1 MYEDLKIRIKEI
13 SKSKKIKVFYFGNT
27 AGIEK
32 NSFYLTALRKNY
44 KFEYFGAI
52 IFSENSAKKISK
64 IVDGKFDFILLDVEK
79 KVISKK
85 INQYGFKNYVNIE
98 RAVKETVKKTKIYNY
113 KGNDLTINAC
123 ETLVNHI
130 YSQDPRGVGGKK
142 ILVLGVG
149 NIGFKISL
157 KLLEAGADVYLY
169 RRNKN
174 ILSNISK
181 TINFIKP
188 KATVA
193 KAKIIKNLNINL
205 KNFDLI
211 IGATK
216 QKSLI
221 FSKHVKKLNSKVKI
235 IDIGKGIIDKNAL
248 DLLLEKSIQV
258 YRLDVTPGYDGH
270 LENIY
275 STLKINDTKLKK
287 LRKLKNFK
295 LVKRGILS
303 KENSIIVDD
312 VNNPKIVYGIS
323 DGRGGFKKVSS
334 KKISQIKKNLK
345 K

>member
-32 NSFYLTALRKNY
+32 NSFYITTLRKNY

-85 INQYGFKNYVNIE
+85 INQYVNIE
-98 RAVKETVKKTKIYNY
+98 RAVKETIKKTKIYNY

-211 IGATK
+211 IGATI

-248 DLLLEKSIQV
+248 HLLLKKSIQV

-334 KKISQIKKNLK
+334 KKISRIKKNLK

>member
-1 MYEDLKIRIKEI
+1 MYEDLKIKIKEI
-13 SKSKKIKVFYFGNT
+13 SKSRKIKVFYFGNT

-85 INQYGFKNYVNIE
+85 INQYVNIE
-98 RAVKETVKKTKIYNY
+98 RAVKETIKKTKIYNY

-211 IGATK
+211 IGATM

-221 FSKHVKKLNSKVKI
+221 FSEHVKKLNSKVKI

-248 DLLLEKSIQV
+248 HLLLKKSIQV
-258 YRLDVTPGYDGH
+258 YRLDATPGYDGH

-312 VNNPKIVYGIS
+312 VNNPKIVYGVS